1 MVSFPPKKGTIYIE
15 IVCDTHTCLTDGD
28 GARGLLWTG
37 VGRSSALLGGTGF
50 LGGTMGAAG
59 LAGFSGKGLTTS
71 KEKENMCFNTSL
83 LRNSLLL

>member
-1 MVSFPPKKGTIYIE
+1 MYIE

-28 GARGLLWTG
+28 GAIGLLWTG

-59 LAGFSGKGLTTS
+59 LAGFSGKGLTAL
-71 KEKENMCFNTSL
+71 KEKKTYA
-83 LRNSLLL
+83 